1 MPKYKVTKHH
11 TLVIAYTTIVE
22 APYASADTPERMEEN
37 RRQRISAERVADEVD
52 FKHWDTNHEIIEE
65 AFEFVDAEEVTTE
78 E

>member
-1 MPKYKVTKHH
+1 MPTFLVKKHH
-11 TLVIAYTTIVE
+11 TLVIEYTTKVE

-37 RRQRISAERVADEVD
+37 RRQRISAESIANGVD